1 MSDVLLPLLPTFL
14 LAAYLFYVVFCES
27 VKRPKSDEKKPVESV
42 TSEAKPSE
50 KKTTKEVSKPEPKA
64 SVAPA
69 KTTQKPVEPVSN
81 TVKKTEEK
89 PAKAEA
95 VAEDLGM
102 PDYYRNPKTNELAP
116 VPNNYRFA
124 KRWIKKALVEE
135 GLLGKIY
142 RNNEMDGKN
151 SRKVKKALDELAKLP
166 QYRG

>member
-1 MSDVLLPLLPTFL
+1 MSDVLLPLLPTFV
-14 LAAYLFYVVFCES
+14 LAAYLFYAIFCES
-27 VKRPKSDEKKPVESV
+27 VKQSNGGGKKPEEPAPHKPKL
-42 TSEAKPSE
+42 SEE
-50 KKTTKEVSKPEPKA
+50 KAAKEVSKPEPKA
-64 SVAPA
+64 AVVPA
-69 KTTQKPVEPVSN
+69 KAAQKPVEPVIK
-81 TVKKTEEK
+81 TVEKTEEK

-102 PDYYRNPKTNELAP
+102 PDYYRNPKTDELAP

-151 SRKVKKALDELAKLP
+151 SKKVRKALEELAKLP